1 MDNFDAAM
9 IPANAQK
16 PHTFILLDVYV
27 TDSEAELWEPR
38 LINVGAIEKAA
49 PHNSDMTAFFVR
61 GEHHLVNMSFRRFV
75 QKINRAAH
83 IVD

>member
-27 TDSEAELWEPR
+27 TDNDQDVWEPR
-38 LINVGAIEKAA
+38 LINVGAIDKAA
-49 PHNSDMTAFFVR
+49 PYDNDMTSFFVR
-61 GEHHLVNMSFRRFV
+61 GEHHLVNMPFRRFV